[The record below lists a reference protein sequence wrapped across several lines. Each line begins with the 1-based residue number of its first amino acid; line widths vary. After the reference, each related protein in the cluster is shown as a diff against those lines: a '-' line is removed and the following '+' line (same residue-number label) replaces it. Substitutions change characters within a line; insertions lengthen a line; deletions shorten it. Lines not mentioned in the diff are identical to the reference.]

1 MAGPELWLARPG
13 RPPVRFGFHDD
24 LRPDAVEVVAGLRR
38 RGLAVELLSGDRLPT
53 VAAVADTLGLTSSE
67 RRRVGKGVSG
77 RVELGGRRH
86 CKKNKTDNK
95 ETKNHH

>member
-53 VAAVADTLGLTSSE
+53 VAAVADTLGITRSEEHTSELQSLMRISYAVLRLT
-67 RRRVGKGVSG
+67 KQN
-77 RVELGGRRH
+77 H
-86 CKKNKTDNK
+86 NTKTPLI
-95 ETKNHH
+95 HLQ